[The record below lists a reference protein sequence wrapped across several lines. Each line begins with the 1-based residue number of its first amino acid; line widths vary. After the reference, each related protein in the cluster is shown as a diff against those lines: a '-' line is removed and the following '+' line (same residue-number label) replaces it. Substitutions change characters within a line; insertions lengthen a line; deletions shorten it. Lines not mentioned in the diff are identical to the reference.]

1 MTRFNWSGLGVAA
14 VVAATASLL
23 TCHIA
28 DGGRQFSP
36 VHNWLS
42 EFVLSNNP
50 YVEFPMRAAF
60 VFIGLAAFSVAM
72 LSRDRLIIVLFLV
85 SAVGLVLMMPND
97 TDPNDGRHYDFH
109 WPLTPGNVHQI
120 CLTVAIG
127 ATIIGMA
134 LATFWREK
142 ASASRYMFEA
152 ALLAVLILA
161 TVIQFIVVLQ
171 GYRNFAPVQ
180 YGGFTERVIVL
191 ATFGWVISYCS
202 RAKSPLARE

>member
-1 MTRFNWSGLGVAA
+1 MRRLNWSGLGVAA
-14 VVAATASLL
+14 VLAATASLL
-23 TCHIA
+23 ICHIA
-28 DGGRQFSP
+28 DGGRQFSSL
-36 VHNWLS
+36 HNWLS

-72 LSRDRLIIVLFLV
+72 LTRDRLITFLFVV
-85 SAVGLVLMMPND
+85 SAVGLVLMMHND
-97 TDPNDGRHYDFH
+97 TDPNDGRHYDFR

-142 ASASRYMFEA
+142 ASSSRTNSEA
-152 ALLAVLILA
+152 ALFAVLILA
-161 TVIQFIVVLQ
+161 TVTQFIVVFL

-180 YGGFTERVIVL
+180 YGGLTERVIVL
-191 ATFGWVISYCS
+191 TTFGWVISYCT
-202 RAKSPLARE
+202 RAKSPSARE